1 MEAKDRAFEK
11 IPADMKEEG
20 EPKIPGED
28 IVYPQ
33 QYSGKEKV
41 DKGEGMN
48 SGSNGV
54 VCSEQEG

>member
-1 MEAKDRAFEK
+1 MEAKNRTFEK
-11 IPADMKEEG
+11 IPSDMEEEG

-28 IVYPQ
+28 VVDTK

-48 SGSNGV
+48 SGSDGV
-54 VCSEQEG
+54 VCGEQDG